1 MTQKTV
7 VITGAGTGLGAK
19 IAKYFTD
26 KNWHVIATVFNEQE
40 KNKAEQ
46 NPNINA
52 YPVNLANYDEIETFC
67 KTIFAKDIQINA
79 LINNAGMG
87 LRSPIELATKDR
99 IDLIV
104 NVNYLAIVHLI
115 RLFIPH
121 FRKHNDGTF
130 VNISSIAGLVNL
142 PMGSYY
148 HSTKQA
154 IESFTECSQYEL
166 GKFGIKTRTVQFGAL
181 PTNFSKNASLDKF
194 PQEYQSMIDKI
205 NATLNKNR
213 TKKDN
218 TKMVVSGIYRATTD
232 PKVKFKQYSLG
243 MDPKFM
249 KNAHRFLG
257 KSLFTRLV
265 KSNLKW

>member
-1 MTQKTV
+1 MAKKTV

-19 IAKYFTD
+19 IAKHFTEKD
-26 KNWHVIATVFNEQE
+26 WDVIATVFNEKE
-40 KNKAEQ
+40 KIEAEQ
-46 NPNINA
+46 NPNVTA

-67 KTIFAKDIQINA
+67 ETIFSKDIQINA

-104 NVNYLAIVHLI
+104 KVNYLAIVYLMKA
-115 RLFIPH
+115 FIPH
-121 FRKHNDGTF
+121 FRKYNDGTF

-181 PTNFSKNASLDKF
+181 PTNFSKNASLADF
-194 PQEYQSMIDKI
+194 PEEYQSMINKI

-218 TKMVVSGIYRATTD
+218 TEMVVAGIFKATTD

-257 KSLFTRLV
+257 KNLFTRLV

>member
-1 MTQKTV
+1 MAKTI

-19 IAKYFTD
+19 LAQNFTAKG
-26 KNWHVIATVFNEQE
+26 WQVIATVFNEAE
-40 KNKAEQ
+40 KQKAET
-46 NPNINA
+46 NPNIKA
-52 YPVNLANYDEIETFC
+52 YPVNLAYYEEIDAFC
-67 KTIFAKDIQINA
+67 TTIMAQYPQIDA

-87 LRSPIELATKDR
+87 LRSPIELASKER

-104 NVNYLAIVHLI
+104 NVNYLAIVHLM

-121 FRKHNDGTF
+121 FRKYNNGTF

-154 IESFTECSQYEL
+154 IESFTACSQYEL

-181 PTNFSKNASLDKF
+181 PTNFSKNASIDDF
-194 PQEYQSMIDKI
+194 PDEYQKMIDKI
-205 NATLNKNR
+205 NAKLTKNR

-218 TKMVVSGIYRATTD
+218 TQMVVDGIYKAVVD
-232 PKVKFKQYSLG
+232 PQVTFKQYSIG
-243 MDPKFM
+243 FDPKFM
-249 KNAHRFLG
+249 KIIHRLLG
-257 KSLFTRLV
+257 HKLFRKMVLW
-265 KSNLKW
+265 NLKW

>member
-1 MTQKTV
+1 MIQKTI
-7 VITGAGTGLGAK
+7 VITGAGSGLGAK
-19 IAKYFTD
+19 IAHYFTE
-26 KNWHVIATVFNEQE
+26 KKWQVIATVFNEEE
-40 KNKAEQ
+40 KTQAAK
-46 NPNINA
+46 NPNIKA
-52 YPVNLANYDEIETFC
+52 YVLNLANYNEITAFCETVLATY
-67 KTIFAKDIQINA
+67 KIDA

-87 LRSPIELATKDR
+87 LRSPIELASKER

-104 NVNYLAIVHLI
+104 NVNYLAVVHLM

-121 FRKHNDGTF
+121 FRKNKGGTF

-181 PTNFSKNASLDKF
+181 PTNFSANASIANF
-194 PQEYQSMIDKI
+194 PPEYQSMIDKI
-205 NATLNKNR
+205 NAKLTKNR

-218 TKMVVSGIYRATTD
+218 TQLVIAGIYKAVTD
-232 PKVKFKQYSLG
+232 PKVQFKRYSLG
-243 MDPKFM
+243 RDPKFM
-249 KNAHRFLG
+249 AAIHRILG
-257 KSLFTRLV
+257 YKLFTKMV

>member
-1 MTQKTV
+1 MAKKTV

-19 IAKYFTD
+19 IAKHFTS
-26 KNWHVIATVFNEQE
+26 KNWHVIATVFNEAEKIEAE
-40 KNKAEQ
+40 KNPA
-46 NPNINA
+46 ITA
-52 YPVNLANYDEIETFC
+52 YPVNLAHYEEIEKFC
-67 KTIFAKDIQINA
+67 QTIFAKEQQIHA

-87 LRSPIELATKDR
+87 LRSPIELASKDR

-104 NVNYLAIVHLI
+104 KVNYLAIVYLMKA
-115 RLFIPH
+115 FIPH
-121 FRKHNDGTF
+121 FRKYNEGTF

-166 GKFGIKTRTVQFGAL
+166 GKFGIKTRTIQFGAL
-181 PTNFSKNASLDKF
+181 PTNFSKNASLDNF
-194 PQEYQSMIDKI
+194 PTEYQTMIDKI
-205 NATLNKNR
+205 NATLTKNR

-218 TKMVVSGIYRATTD
+218 TQMVVAGIYRATTD

-257 KSLFTRLV
+257 KTLFSKLV
-265 KSNLKW
+265 KWNLKW